1 MGRIS
6 HPKLQPGRSAVT
18 QSEHILFVLMVCAYM
33 FVCGCDIPSLFTGR
47 WRIFRFAMYAS
58 VTISIIKIAENAVE
72 TLFTANFN
80 QLQDIDHLGGLDH
93 VLVPFDRAR
102 CRHDRTSLE
111 RSTPPERNVIV
122 PAYEPRRV
130 SRRGGVAVYI
140 H

>member
-1 MGRIS
+1 M
-6 HPKLQPGRSAVT
+6 T

-80 QLQDIDHLGGLDH
+80 QLQDIDHLGGWIMFLC
-93 VLVPFDRAR
+93 L
-102 CRHDRTSLE
+102 L
-111 RSTPPERNVIV
+111 I
-122 PAYEPRRV
+122 
-130 SRRGGVAVYI
+130 GLAVGMI
-140 H
+140 EHLWKGAPHPNGT